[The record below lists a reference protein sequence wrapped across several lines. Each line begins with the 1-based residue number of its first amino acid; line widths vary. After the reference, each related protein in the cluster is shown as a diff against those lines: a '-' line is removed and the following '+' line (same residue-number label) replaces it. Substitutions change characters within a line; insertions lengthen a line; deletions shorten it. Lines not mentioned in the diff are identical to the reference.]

1 MPSIFDL
8 YSTSVWKVFSLFLT
22 YRVVCFI
29 SCVCSQQ
36 RMEEMQREVE
46 KEQRI
51 LSHRIREVSGQVE
64 KGRVLP

>member
-1 MPSIFDL
+1 
-8 YSTSVWKVFSLFLT
+8 
-22 YRVVCFI
+22 
-29 SCVCSQQ
+29 
-36 RMEEMQREVE
+36 MQCEVE